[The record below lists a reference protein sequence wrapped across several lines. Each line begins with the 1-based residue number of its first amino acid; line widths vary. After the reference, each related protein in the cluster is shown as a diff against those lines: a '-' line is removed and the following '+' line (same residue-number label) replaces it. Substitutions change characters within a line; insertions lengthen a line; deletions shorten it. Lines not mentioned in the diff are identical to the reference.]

1 MDEISDLQVM
11 KSAAGYYLGHSYYDK
26 ECHAHL
32 PYSRQS
38 EYMSEQEAINLL
50 ASYNASDNDADMNA
64 NHKA

>member
-1 MDEISDLQVM
+1 MNKISDLIVM

-38 EYMSEQEAINLL
+38 EYMSKQEAINLL
-50 ASYNASDNDADMNA
+50 ASYNTSDNDADMSS
-64 NHKA
+64 